1 MCNFLFKNQTK
12 AIIKMDAE
20 ENITGSVALIQFR
33 KPSGAVG
40 SFPGFITDAILGL
53 FQYQILSMTDLNEH
67 GDWIVWSD
75 ITFADGKQLPG
86 DPKIM
91 EIKDPGVIL

>member
-20 ENITGSVALIQFR
+20 ENISGAVSKIQFR

-40 SFPGFITDAILGL
+40 SFPGTITDAILGL
-53 FQYQILSMTDLNEH
+53 FQYQILSTTDLDEF
-67 GDWIVWSD
+67 GDWTVWADIVYS
-75 ITFADGKQLPG
+75 DGKQLPG

-91 EIKDPGVIL
+91 EIRDPGVIL